1 MRYPL
6 VVAAGVV
13 VLCGAPAVVQANS
26 VPDCSSNPLQ
36 VSLSNSAQH
45 GPTVHLAV
53 GDSQSIVITGTPYA
67 TPAPSPSPL
76 LVRTLP
82 TASSVLGEPVPGGA
96 TVIVQLPIARG
107 ASPPPVTAPLPQ
119 TAAIL
124 DPRTATIPTAVP
136 TTAPGPGGL
145 VVPSTAYTVKGTAQ
159 GNTELYVTE
168 GVQGTREFR
177 CTVVGLAVR
186 SKERFVLTTGFG
198 MSYIP
203 KNTFTT
209 VTVPV
214 PDAPSL
220 PTPTPPPGVYVYKT
234 ESSSTQTSLPILGNY
249 RLNDAPNVDLY
260 ASFGYFTNGDANGPV
275 FGVSAGS
282 GQFLFTVGS
291 HSSLFTDYSPYVN
304 QTNHR
309 VEFNGA
315 ATFAALPTTVS
326 TRRRQIFFAVTVP
339 PSLITG
345 LLSGGSHGASSDK
358 Q

>member
-1 MRYPL
+1 MRYL
-6 VVAAGVV
+6 LAVAAGVV
-13 VLCGAPAVVQANS
+13 VLSGAPAVARAKS
-26 VPDCSSNPLQ
+26 AAPDCSLNPLQ
-36 VSLSNSAQH
+36 VSLSNSTRH
-45 GPTVHLAV
+45 GPTVRLTA

-67 TPAPSPSPL
+67 TPTPSPSPL

-82 TASSVLGEPVPGGA
+82 ATSSVLGQPVPEGA
-96 TVIVQLPIARG
+96 TVTVQPPAARDST
-107 ASPPPVTAPLPQ
+107 APPVSAPLPQ

-124 DPRTATIPTAVP
+124 DPRIATIPTAVP

-159 GNTELYVTE
+159 GNTELYVAE
-168 GVQGTREFR
+168 GVQGTAGFR
-177 CTVVGLAVR
+177 CTVVGVAVR
-186 SKERFVLTTGFG
+186 SKERLVLTTGFG

-234 ESSSTQTSLPILGNY
+234 ESSSTQTSLPILGSY
-249 RLNDAPNVDLY
+249 RLNDAPNVDVY
-260 ASFGYFTNGDANGPV
+260 ASFGYFTSGDANGPV
-275 FGVSAGS
+275 FGVSVGS
-282 GQFLFTVGS
+282 GQLLFTMGS
-291 HSSLFTDYSPYVN
+291 HSSLLTDYSPYVN
-304 QTNHR
+304 QANHR

-339 PSLITG
+339 ASLITG

-358 Q
+358 